1 MEELDKLPKPKYTK
15 LSITP
20 IIEKKV
26 NKVNKESKL
35 VEKEYIDELLDD
47 KFLSS
52 YFDKISIKNK
62 IDIKR

>member
-1 MEELDKLPKPKYTK
+1 MEELDKLPKQKYTK

-26 NKVNKESKL
+26 NKESKQ

-62 IDIKR
+62 IDIK

>member
-1 MEELDKLPKPKYTK
+1 MEELDKLPKQKYTK
-15 LSITP
+15 LSIRP
-20 IIEKKV
+20 IIEKKE
-26 NKVNKESKL
+26 KKEKKESKL

-62 IDIKR
+62 IDIK

>member
-1 MEELDKLPKPKYTK
+1 MEELDKLPKQKYTK
-15 LSITP
+15 LSLTP
-20 IIEKKV
+20 IIEK
-26 NKVNKESKL
+26 KVNKESKL

-52 YFDKISIKNK
+52 YFYKISIKNK

>member
-1 MEELDKLPKPKYTK
+1 MEELDKLPKQKYTK
-15 LSITP
+15 LSLTP
-20 IIEKKV
+20 IIK

-35 VEKEYIDELLDD
+35 VEKEYIDELLDN

-62 IDIKR
+62 IDIK

>member
-1 MEELDKLPKPKYTK
+1 MEELDKLPKQKYTK
-15 LSITP
+15 LSVTSIK
-20 IIEKKV
+20 EKKV
-26 NKVNKESKL
+26 DKESKV

-62 IDIKR
+62 IDIK

>member
-1 MEELDKLPKPKYTK
+1 MDELDKLPKQKYTK
-15 LSITP
+15 LSIRP
-20 IIEKKV
+20 IIE
-26 NKVNKESKL
+26 NKVNKESKI

-62 IDIKR
+62 IDIK

>member
-1 MEELDKLPKPKYTK
+1 MEELDKLPKQKYTK
-15 LSITP
+15 LSLKSIK
-20 IIEKKV
+20 EKL
-26 NKVNKESKL
+26 VNKENKI

-62 IDIKR
+62 IDIK

>member
-1 MEELDKLPKPKYTK
+1 MEELDKLPKQKYTK

-26 NKVNKESKL
+26 NKESKQ

>member
-1 MEELDKLPKPKYTK
+1 MEELDKLPKQKYTK
-15 LSITP
+15 LSLTP
-20 IIEKKV
+20 IIEK
-26 NKVNKESKL
+26 KVNKESKL

>member
-1 MEELDKLPKPKYTK
+1 MEELDKLPKQKYTK

-26 NKVNKESKL
+26 NKESKQ
-35 VEKEYIDELLDD
+35 VGKEYIDELLDD

-62 IDIKR
+62 IDIK